1 MQKEN
6 MKLSV
11 EELENRVKTAQ
22 GKFEF
27 LRLREEITTFIK
39 SPQFKALSQ
48 GDKNRVEDLLV
59 KVIAKEEQYKGC
71 DPWKVI
77 LNR

>member
-6 MKLSV
+6 VKLSV

-22 GKFEF
+22 SKFEF

-39 SPQFKALSQ
+39 SPQFKELSQ
-48 GDKNRVEDLLV
+48 RDKNRVEDLLV

-77 LNR
+77 LNH